1 MSICS
6 CNIPL
11 EIYHGVPKG
20 WSKDEV
26 LAAHVLLNGQY
37 KMDIPEATE
46 PGAPNWLPDRYHW
59 LQYRATL
66 HAVSNGIRAG
76 DAACA
81 ELGVRY
87 IELDYIG
94 SYSGFIKER
103 LARALKGAELTEAQI
118 NRLKCHFQLLVDKG
132 QCLQEYGE
140 YKKLL
145 KLISN

>member
-1 MSICS
+1 MNIRSCS
-6 CNIPL
+6 IPL

-20 WSKDEV
+20 WSKDDI
-26 LAAHVLLNGQY
+26 LAALELLNGQY
-37 KMDIPEATE
+37 KIDIPEATE
-46 PGAPNWLPDRYHW
+46 PGAPNWLPERYHW

-66 HAVSNGIRAG
+66 HEVANGIRAG
-76 DAACA
+76 DAACT

-103 LARALKGAELTEAQI
+103 LARALKSTALSEEQI
-118 NRLKCHFQLLVDKG
+118 DRLQCHFQLLVDKN

-145 KLISN
+145 KHISH

>member
-1 MSICS
+1 
-6 CNIPL
+6 
-11 EIYHGVPKG
+11 VPKG
-20 WSKDEV
+20 WRKGEI
-26 LAAHVLLNGQY
+26 LAALALLNGQY
-37 KMDIPEATE
+37 KIDIPEATE
-46 PGAPNWLPDRYHW
+46 PGAPSCLPDRYRW

-66 HAVSNGIRAG
+66 HAVADGIRAD

-81 ELGVRY
+81 ELGLRY

-103 LARALKGAELTEAQI
+103 LARALKSATLTKQQI
-118 NRLKCHFQLLVDKG
+118 NRLKHHFQLLVDTG

-145 KLISN
+145 KHISR